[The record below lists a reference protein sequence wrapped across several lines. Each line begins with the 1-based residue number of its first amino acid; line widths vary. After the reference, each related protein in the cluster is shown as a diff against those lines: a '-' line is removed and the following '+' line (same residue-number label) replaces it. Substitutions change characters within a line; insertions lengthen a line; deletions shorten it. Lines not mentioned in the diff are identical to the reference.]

1 MFAARRKDPLV
12 VVASHCSAL
21 NEAACADFVAGYGR
35 AYVVPC
41 EHGGLTFKCALEFL
55 IE

>member
-12 VVASHCSAL
+12 VVASHLLSAE
-21 NEAACADFVAGYGR
+21 EAACADFVAGYGR

-41 EHGGLTFKCALEFL
+41 GHGGLTFKCALEFL